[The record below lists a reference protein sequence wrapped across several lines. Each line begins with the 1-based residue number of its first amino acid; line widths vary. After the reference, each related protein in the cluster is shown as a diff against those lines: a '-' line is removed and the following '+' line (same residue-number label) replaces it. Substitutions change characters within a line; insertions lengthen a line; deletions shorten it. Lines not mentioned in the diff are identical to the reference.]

1 MMHILDYK
9 TEKIV
14 GTLENKEETAL
25 FWQDVHKQS
34 LKDNLETFNFTM
46 QADVKESEYVSERN
60 RVIIPDEDG
69 FFREFIIHETDQHTD
84 HTKDVYTKASY
95 TELKKQKIINP
106 VTLEGQTVNTAGDYI
121 LDGTSWQV
129 GITEY
134 AGTRKVIFED
144 HTDALKALQSIAT
157 LFGLELRFRVEI
169 KGNRIVGR
177 FVDFIKRVGRDN
189 KKEVELGKDLI
200 GITRKENTDDVVTA
214 LIVLGPEKEDGTR
227 LIVEIKDEDAR
238 QRWSDKDNR
247 HLWAIYEPQTSNSS
261 ITESE
266 LTNLGRDEL
275 DKRINSLVEYTADAA
290 GIEHIFEY
298 EHEKVRKG
306 DTVRI
311 KDTSFVPP
319 LYVEARVIDVERS
332 VSNPSAKIF
341 ILGDFI
347 EYSEENVMATF
358 KKLQAI
364 LQHKASTGDIE
375 AVKEYID
382 QNEGE
387 WSKFLYTWIMFADSE
402 TGDGITSDPTG
413 KPYLGI
419 AYNKETDTPSMDPT
433 VYTWTEIK
441 GDQGVPGPPGENGQP
456 TYTWIKYGDDAN
468 GLNMS
473 DNPSGK
479 LYMGVASNKTTET
492 EGNDPTDYK
501 WSLIKGEKGDK
512 GEDGYTPIKGVDYFD
527 GIDGQDGADGKSS
540 YLWVRYSQNSN
551 GNPMNDNPAGA
562 LYIGV
567 ATTETPT
574 APTTYTAYKWSLI
587 KGDQGVKG
595 EAGADGRTS
604 YLHVKYSN
612 DGGTTFTANNGE
624 TVGDWIGTYV
634 DFNSADSTSVAN
646 YTWNKVKGDKGDTGE
661 RGPQGLQGL
670 QGPKGDQGIQGP
682 SGDDGVSSYTHIA
695 YANNST
701 GTSGFSVSDST
712 NKLYIGIYVDS
723 NPSDS
728 LDPSEYAWTLIKGQ
742 KGDQGIQGP
751 VGEDGKTPYFHTA
764 WANNE
769 TGTSGFSTIDATN
782 KTYIGTYTDYV
793 SADSSDPSKYTWVKI
808 KGETGA
814 TGPQGP
820 QGEQGLRGL
829 QGVQG
834 PQGDQGIQGPKG
846 DNGLTAYTHIAYA
859 DNASG
864 GGFSQSPT
872 GKEYIGMY
880 VDHTQADSADPS
892 KYAWSLIKGADG
904 ANGIQGPKGDDG
916 RTPYLHIAYANNS
929 TGTSGFS
936 TTDSTGKT
944 YIGQYT
950 DFVQADSNTPSN
962 YKWSLI
968 KGEKGDTGERGP
980 QGLQGLQG
988 PKGDQGIKGDT
999 GANGLTAYAHIAYAN
1014 SANGTNGFS
1023 VSDSANKL
1031 YIGMYTD
1038 HSAADS
1044 TNPSDYN
1051 WTLIKGADGA
1061 QGIPG
1066 PTGENGQTPYLH
1078 IAYATNSAGTSGFST
1093 TVSVGKTYIGQYTD
1107 FIQADSNDPSKY
1119 AWTLIKGDT
1128 GPTGPKG
1135 DTGPQGP
1142 NIVDSTT
1149 TIEANVIKSNHIDVS
1164 NLSAIIADL
1173 GTVTAGTIQGV
1184 KYESSGANGH
1194 VIIVDDIVKAS
1205 DSLGPIR
1212 SEAYLMGGALFIE
1225 HFENDIKMQ
1234 RAEISRTKITFYD
1247 DEHDLTIP
1255 LNIGYVG
1262 VDTDNV
1268 TNAFINSDT
1277 GVITTNINQL
1287 KFESG
1292 PSIDVTGGSA
1302 RWKKDDSNY
1311 IAQFSSEIQFFIG
1324 GYAHMEF
1331 GFQASGANPFIKGS
1345 AGDGAMIKFI
1355 TDDSIQL
1362 RNHTDTDYANLA
1374 VKTLTEVST
1383 RGSKKNIV
1391 KVLDEYLDGVLS
1403 TTVYRYHYNDEDDN
1417 EYKHLG
1423 IIYDESP
1430 PEIVNP
1436 NGEGIHPYAMTT
1448 YLWKAVQE
1456 LTRKVENLESKL
1468 KGQII

>member
-189 KKEVELGKDLI
+189 KKEIELGKDLI

-247 HLWAIYEPQTSNSS
+247 HLWAVYEPQTSNSS
-261 ITESE
+261 ITEAE

-275 DKRINSLVEYTADAA
+275 DKRIYSLVEYTADAA

-332 VSNPSAKIF
+332 VSNPAAKIF

-347 EYSEENVMATF
+347 EYSEEDVMATF

-364 LQHKASTGDIE
+364 LQQKASTGDIQ

-413 KPYLGI
+413 KSYLGI
-419 AYNKETDTPSMDPT
+419 AYNKETEIPSTIAAD
-433 VYTWTEIK
+433 YTWTKIT

-456 TYTWIKYGDDAN
+456 TYVWIKYADDAN

-473 DNPSGK
+473 DDPSGK
-479 LYMGVASNKTTET
+479 LYMGVASNKTTAT
-492 EGNDPTDYK
+492 EGADPTEYK

-512 GEDGYTPIKGVDYFD
+512 GEDGYTPVKGVDYFD

-551 GNPMNDNPAGA
+551 GNPMTDNPAA
-562 LYIGV
+562 AKYIGV
-567 ATTETPT
+567 ATTTTPS
-574 APTTYTAYKWSLI
+574 APTSYTAYKWSLV
-587 KGDQGVKG
+587 KGADGVKG
-595 EAGADGRTS
+595 ETGADGRTS
-604 YLHVKYSN
+604 YLHIKYSN
-612 DGGTTFTANNGE
+612 DGGATFTVNNGE

-634 DFNSADSTSVAN
+634 DFNSADSTSVAS
-646 YTWNKVKGDKGDTGE
+646 YTWNKVKGEKGDTGE

-723 NPSDS
+723 NPDDS
-728 LDPSEYAWTLIKGQ
+728 TNPSEYAWTLIKGQ

-769 TGTSGFSTIDATN
+769 TGTSGFSTTDATN
-782 KTYIGTYTDYV
+782 KTYIGTYTDYI

-820 QGEQGLRGL
+820 QGEQGPRGL

-834 PQGDQGIQGPKG
+834 DKGDQGIQGPKG
-846 DNGLTAYTHIAYA
+846 ENGLTAYTHIAYA

-864 GGFSQSPT
+864 EGFSQIPT

-916 RTPYLHIAYANNS
+916 STPYLHIAYANNS

-936 TTDSTGKT
+936 TADSIGKT

-950 DFVQADSNTPSN
+950 DFVQADSNTPSD

-968 KGEKGDTGERGP
+968 KGDKGDTGS
-980 QGLQGLQG
+980 Q
-988 PKGDQGIKGDT
+988 
-999 GANGLTAYAHIAYAN
+999 
-1014 SANGTNGFS
+1014 
-1023 VSDSANKL
+1023 
-1031 YIGMYTD
+1031 
-1038 HSAADS
+1038 
-1044 TNPSDYN
+1044 
-1051 WTLIKGADGA
+1051 
-1061 QGIPG
+1061 
-1066 PTGENGQTPYLH
+1066 
-1078 IAYATNSAGTSGFST
+1078 
-1093 TVSVGKTYIGQYTD
+1093 
-1107 FIQADSNDPSKY
+1107 
-1119 AWTLIKGDT
+1119 
-1128 GPTGPKG
+1128 GPKG

-1173 GTVTAGTIQGV
+1173 GTVTAGTIKGV
-1184 KYESSGANGH
+1184 KYESSGTNGH

-1234 RAEISRTKITFYD
+1234 RTEISRTKITFYD

-1383 RGSKKNIV
+1383 KGSKKNIV

-1403 TTVYRYHYNDEDDN
+1403 TPVYRYHYNDEDDN